1 MLDIAYQNAD
11 GTTNF
16 KLNYRRKKISG
27 KKIKSQRRI
36 KHEKLTEIPKQG
48 KATLLPQEQS
58 WQMPAPREHQSQ
70 VYLKFQD
77 QAEAG

>member
-1 MLDIAYQNAD
+1 VLDIAYQNAD

-36 KHEKLTEIPKQG
+36 KHEKLTEIPKQLPAKKTSLEAELPSSKSKLG
-48 KATLLPQEQS
+48 K
-58 WQMPAPREHQSQ
+58 
-70 VYLKFQD
+70 
-77 QAEAG
+77 